1 MNNEQQQ
8 AYSEKLRLLLGRSID
23 FTKTEFQQIEG
34 EQNAKGMLRSGN
46 TIKKFMDCIHSTNSI
61 LYKDALDAAK
71 SYSLDYS
78 TDLEK
83 FILDEVERVQEQYV
97 QEFTENFKKR
107 CVTFGRNGH
116 FGSVE
121 NQYTGEFNTNRA
133 EFQSDLKNYII
144 KLKSN
149 TTLNKKQKILMGIE
163 GAILLAMTFL
173 AGMWFKDPGG
183 NYEPLIAI
191 GGLLIPA
198 IAIASKLK
206 KSKT

>member
-23 FTKTEFQQIEG
+23 STKTEFQRIEG

-46 TIKKFMDCIHSTNSI
+46 TIKKFMDCIHSTNAN
-61 LYKDALDAAK
+61 LYKAALDAAK

-78 TDLEK
+78 TELENL
-83 FILDEVERVQEQYV
+83 ILTEVEKIQEQYS
-97 QEFTENFKKR
+97 QEFTDDFKKR
-107 CVTFGRNGH
+107 CVTFGRKGL
-116 FGSVE
+116 FGSIE
-121 NQYTGEFNTNRA
+121 SQYTGELNTNRA
-133 EFQSDLKNYII
+133 EFQSDLRHYII
-144 KLKSN
+144 ELKSDK
-149 TTLNKKQKILMGIE
+149 TLSKKQKILMGIE

-173 AGMWFKDPGG
+173 AGMWFKDPSG

-206 KSKT
+206 GSKT